1 MAGNCFRNF
10 RSRVWEAIVWSILL
24 TSDWLLEQLIYPA
37 TKAVKQTRLS
47 SNQGYLSSNQGYLSS
62 NQCGFNIE
70 QDIATTRQVYNL
82 LPRQPIRMLLISL
95 FYSDV
100 AYVTGYITV
109 TLGVVLHISVRL
121 RRRTPMCRLTLPQRG
136 IQLLLVLYV

>member
-1 MAGNCFRNF
+1 M
-10 RSRVWEAIVWSILL
+10 WEAIVWSILL
-24 TSDWLLEQLIYPA
+24 ISDWLLEQLIYPA
-37 TKAVKQTRLS
+37 TKAVKQPR
-47 SNQGYLSSNQGYLSS
+47 LSS

-70 QDIATTRQVYNL
+70 QDIATTHQVYNL

-109 TLGVVLHISVRL
+109 TLGVVLHIGVRL
-121 RRRTPMCRLTLPQRG
+121 RCRTRSTTRQRG
-136 IQLLLVLYV
+136 IQLVLYV